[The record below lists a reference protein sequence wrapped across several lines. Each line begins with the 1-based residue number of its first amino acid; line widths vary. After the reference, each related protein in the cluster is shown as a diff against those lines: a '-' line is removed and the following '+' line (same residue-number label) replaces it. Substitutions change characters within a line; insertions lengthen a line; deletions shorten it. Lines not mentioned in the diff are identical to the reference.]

1 MRVTILS
8 RGRRLGLRWGLGTSR
23 FPAAAAVIAL
33 HAEAVIVS
41 SHSGTKCTSNG
52 VDGIDSSMKKD
63 VCVALDVMGGDHG
76 PEIVVPAAAIAL
88 ERRPDL
94 AFVLYG
100 DE

>member
-1 MRVTILS
+1 M
-8 RGRRLGLRWGLGTSR
+8 
-23 FPAAAAVIAL
+23 
-33 HAEAVIVS
+33 
-41 SHSGTKCTSNG
+41 
-52 VDGIDSSMKKD
+52 DGIDSSMKKD

-100 DE
+100 DEKNHRAAAFGDARRSPRSRASFIATSRSR